1 MNTEAVALIITAIFG
16 GLASIIYSF
25 KHVKKSECCGNKCI
39 QQVDGELPTLS
50 PISPIAPITITTSQL
65 VSEV

>member
-1 MNTEAVALIITAIFG
+1 MNTEAIALIITAIFG
-16 GLASIIYSF
+16 GIASIIYSF

-39 QQVDGELPTLS
+39 QQVEGEYPVSIS
-50 PISPIAPITITTSQL
+50 PISPIQPI